1 MDMRVDAARDHDLPR
16 GVDGPSGT
24 DPREAPGRADRRNM
38 LAGYADIGGLGPVVR
53 PGMRGKEWAGV
64 RKGKSIKDLGARDLM
79 HDKDE
84 PAAPILVRPIV
95 EPFRRK

>member
-38 LAGYADIGGLGPVVR
+38 LAGYADIGGLGT
-53 PGMRGKEWAGV
+53 RG
-64 RKGKSIKDLGARDLM
+64 
-79 HDKDE
+79 
-84 PAAPILVRPIV
+84 
-95 EPFRRK
+95 